1 MKLIALVGCSAS
13 GKDTVLNMMIKDYN
27 LKPVVSHTTRP
38 MREGEVQDREYHF
51 TEIEYF
57 LNKSLKQE
65 FIEIREYETVDGT
78 WYYGLHE
85 SEIDESS
92 DNAYVV
98 IVDVG
103 GFFELKKRFGER
115 VVGIYIDCPLQDR
128 LARSFN
134 REPNLDFD
142 GMKEILRRQLSDMEE
157 IESQK
162 DTFDI
167 QLYNDNS
174 YERGFWQD
182 GIYFDGEL
190 DRSVYKLMNLLEIP
204 ME

>member
-13 GKDTVLNMMIKDYN
+13 AKDTVLNIMVEDYN

-38 MREGEVQDREYHF
+38 MREGEIQGREYHF
-51 TEIEYF
+51 ITTEDFVEMAYA
-57 LNKSLKQE
+57 QQ
-65 FIEIREYETVDGT
+65 FIETREYDTKKGF
-78 WYYGLHE
+78 WFYGLNE
-85 SEIDESS
+85 SEIDENS
-92 DNAYVV
+92 DNIYVV
-98 IVDVG
+98 VVDVN

-115 VVGIYIDCPLQDR
+115 ITGIYIDCPLKDR
-128 LARSFN
+128 LERSFN

-162 DTFDI
+162 DIFEI

-174 YERGFWQD
+174 FTRGFWQD
-182 GIYFDGEL
+182 GMYFDGEL
-190 DRSVYKLMNLLEIP
+190 DRSVYKLMNLLEIS
-204 ME
+204 MG